1 MDALLPGGLR
11 DLLPGEAV
19 LHAETIQKVVA
30 GFSAFGYRH
39 VKPPLIE
46 FEESLLGGVSGAVGN
61 QTFRLMDPI
70 SQRMMGI
77 RADITPQI
85 SRIAKTRLSKEPRP
99 LRLSYAGE
107 VLRVKGTQLQPSR
120 QLTQVGAELI
130 GSAAPE
136 ADAEV
141 ILMALNAITRIGLK
155 HLSVDL
161 TVPRLV
167 PYLLDFFEIEG
178 RQRLGLRDCLDRKD
192 KLAVAKLSGKAAAA
206 MEILLNATGPAS
218 RALALLGDAALP
230 GEAAIEVERVAK
242 IVDLLERSSPGIQLT
257 LDPVEYR
264 GFEYH
269 TGVGFTIFSQASS
282 AELASGGRYRV
293 RNSAGKEGE
302 RATGV
307 TLYLEA
313 IIGAQP
319 KPKNERMVLVPAE
332 TPYEK
337 IISLQGEGWTTVLE
351 LGLEGDRKELAVKL
365 GCSYILDAETPRLL
379 KNVG

>member
-11 DLLPGEAV
+11 DLLPQEAV
-19 LHAETIQKVVA
+19 LHAETIQNLVA
-30 GFSAFGYRH
+30 VFSGFGYRH

-46 FEESLLGGVSGAVGN
+46 FEESLLGGVNGAVEN

-85 SRIAKTRLSKEPRP
+85 SRIARTRLSKEPRP

-107 VLRVKGTQLQPSR
+107 VLRIKGTQLEPSR

-167 PYLLDFFEIEG
+167 PYLLDLFEVEG

-192 KLAVAKLSGKAAAA
+192 KLAVAKLSGKAAAT

-230 GEAAIEVERVAK
+230 GEAALEVERVAK
-242 IVDLLERSSPGIQLT
+242 IVDLLEISSPGIQLT

-313 IIGAQP
+313 IIGAQS
-319 KPKNERMVLVPAE
+319 KPKNERMVFVPAE
-332 TPYEK
+332 TPYKK
-337 IISLQGEGWTTVLE
+337 IISLQDEGWTTLLE